1 MCSYLL
7 RNTDRGGIYGC
18 YGCDDCY
25 SDDSNRTPHQGAG
38 HNQGVL
44 LIQDQ
49 RVLDKWDHW
58 VLNEQNQQVATS

>member
-1 MCSYLL
+1 MCSHLL
-7 RNTDRGGIYGC
+7 RNTDRGGKCGC
-18 YGCDDCY
+18 YGYDDDY
-25 SDDSNRTPHQGAG
+25 SDDSNRTHHQGAG